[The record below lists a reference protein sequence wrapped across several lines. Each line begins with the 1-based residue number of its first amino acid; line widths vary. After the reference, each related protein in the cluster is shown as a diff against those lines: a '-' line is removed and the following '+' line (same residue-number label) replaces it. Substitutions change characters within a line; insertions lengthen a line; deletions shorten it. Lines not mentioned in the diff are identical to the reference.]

1 MCGHRNPAEQ
11 IRDSRSGNDGAIQ
24 AIVGRHRGAGVGAR
38 RCGPGRT
45 GYRDGAFDHF
55 AGNSGVE
62 IWGGDY
68 PDRTRR
74 PGGGRKRAIDKD
86 IALLADLEALVDSTT
101 AGWPDAPLRWTSKS
115 TRKLAAELQ
124 AMGHT
129 ASHRLVAELLRDL
142 GLPCKRNERPAKASN
157 IPIVTLSSIT
167 STTRC
172 CGVRSKVAR

>member
-1 MCGHRNPAEQ
+1 M
-11 IRDSRSGNDGAIQ
+11 
-24 AIVGRHRGAGVGAR
+24 
-38 RCGPGRT
+38 
-45 GYRDGAFDHF
+45 
-55 AGNSGVE
+55 
-62 IWGGDY
+62 
-68 PDRTRR
+68 
-74 PGGGRKRAIDKD
+74 
-86 IALLADLEALVDSTT
+86 ADLEALVDSTT